1 MIINKPIITE
11 KSMQDATNGKYTFK
25 VSKSANKHQIAKEI
39 EKVYKVKVEKVNI
52 MVSKPETKTVKGKY
66 LSTIKSWKK
75 ALITL
80 KKGQK
85 LEGYEV
91 KE

>member
-1 MIINKPIITE
+1 MIVNKPIITE
-11 KSMQDATNGKYTFK
+11 KSMQDAANGKYTFK
-25 VSKSANKHQIAKEI
+25 VSSSSNKPQIAKEI
-39 EKVYKVKVEKVNI
+39 EKVYKVEVKKVNI
-52 MVSKPETKTVKGKY
+52 IISKPEEKMVKGKY
-66 LSTIKSWKK
+66 LSKIKSWKK

-85 LEGYEV
+85 IEGYEV

>member
-11 KSMQDATNGKYTFK
+11 KSMQNATNGKYSFK

-39 EKVYKVKVEKVNI
+39 EKVYKVKVDKVNI
-52 MVSKPETKTVKGKY
+52 MIQKPETKIIKGKY
-66 LSTIKSWKK
+66 ASTIKSWKK
-75 ALITL
+75 AMITL